1 MTPRTSSPGDHAR
14 ATRPCVS
21 LLFAGIHIDP
31 CEHSQRCRPKALG
44 VFRRPQ
50 HPGTRANW
58 GPSTIIPNEQAT
70 PGKFACTEM
79 VVGAD
84 ADPLS
89 GRTRVGFVVSE
100 RLDRGRGATCP
111 ARHSDAIR

>member
-1 MTPRTSSPGDHAR
+1 MTPRTSSPVTTR
-14 ATRPCVS
+14 APHGRACHSCSPASTSIRANTANAVGPRPS
-21 LLFAGIHIDP
+21 AFSEDP
-31 CEHSQRCRPKALG
+31 QD
-44 VFRRPQ
+44 
-50 HPGTRANW
+50 PGTWANW

-70 PGKFACTEM
+70 PGKFARTEM

-100 RLDRGRGATCP
+100 RCDQGRSATCP
-111 ARHSDAIR
+111 ARQSDAIR